1 MKVIST
7 EKAPAAIGPY
17 SQAIE
22 IGGMLFASG
31 QIPVD
36 PATGLQKCRR
46 NFGRSRPWLRKRSKN
61 HLLFGRYGRLCRF

>member
-22 IGGMLFASG
+22 IGGMLLLPGRFLLTLL
-31 QIPVD
+31 
-36 PATGLQKCRR
+36 PAKCRKALPHR
-46 NFGRSRPWLRKRSKN
+46 QNKAAKM
-61 HLLFGRYGRLCRF
+61 